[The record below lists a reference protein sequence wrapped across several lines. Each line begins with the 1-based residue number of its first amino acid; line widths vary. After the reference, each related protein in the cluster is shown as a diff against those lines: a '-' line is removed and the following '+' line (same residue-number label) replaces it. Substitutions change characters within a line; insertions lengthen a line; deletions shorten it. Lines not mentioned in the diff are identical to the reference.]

1 MGHFENKSN
10 VVMKAAT
17 LRKGHRTQNQPRSVS
32 LPVAAKTHCA
42 EPIPELERPAL
53 ISVVILDEKLLEP
66 SDLLD

>member
-1 MGHFENKSN
+1 MGHFEYKSN
-10 VVMKAAT
+10 VLMKLTT
-17 LRKGHRTQNQPRSVS
+17 LWERHSAQNQPRSVS